1 MRRGNVQIAL
11 ALAVVGGLAVT
22 FAVTPF
28 GYSPQGKTD
37 RLSGDETETAFLP
50 ERFGV
55 PSSQQ

>member
-1 MRRGNVQIAL
+1 MRRGNVLIAL
-11 ALAVVGGLAVT
+11 ALAVVAGLAVT

-28 GYSPQGKTD
+28 GYFPQGKTD
-37 RLSGDETETAFLP
+37 RLSGNKTETAFLL

>member
-1 MRRGNVQIAL
+1 MRRGNVLIAL
-11 ALAVVGGLAVT
+11 VLAVVGGLAVT

-28 GYSPQGKTD
+28 GYFPQGKTD

-50 ERFGV
+50 ARFGV